1 MPFFTC
7 AAVGV
12 VLRAA
17 MIARPAARVT
27 VLCGHTH
34 GAGAVDVLPNLRVV
48 TGGAD
53 YGAPALQ
60 DVLVL

>member
-1 MPFFTC
+1 
-7 AAVGV
+7 
-12 VLRAA
+12 
-17 MIARPAARVT
+17 MIAHPDARMT

-34 GAGAVDVLPNLRVV
+34 GAGVVDVLPNLRVV

-60 DVLVL
+60 DVLAL